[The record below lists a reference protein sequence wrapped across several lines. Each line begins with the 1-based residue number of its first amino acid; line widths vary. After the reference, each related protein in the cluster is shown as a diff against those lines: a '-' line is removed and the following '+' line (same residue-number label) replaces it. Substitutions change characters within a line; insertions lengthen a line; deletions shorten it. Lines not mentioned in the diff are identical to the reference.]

1 MSISIRCLSSPAVP
15 RPETVSS
22 ETSGTV
28 WPFLA
33 FHTGMQLRRHLS
45 PDLSCGIRSGKRQ
58 QVHSTAPL
66 VSERIPLT

>member
-1 MSISIRCLSSPAVP
+1 MSISIRCRLSSPAVP

-45 PDLSCGIRSGKRQ
+45 PDLSCVVYVLVKDSR
-58 QVHSTAPL
+58 STAPH
-66 VSERIPLT
+66 